1 MQYFE
6 LKCTAYIKNNIRFEN
21 SFEIISKYI
30 NYTMFHDGLED
41 IHQKD
46 GFKHYSFGGF
56 MPFEKEKVY
65 KQGSTYN
72 FIIRSLDK
80 NFIDTLSTTLRE
92 NINNINFLV
101 VQTELKIVK
110 QFFITEL
117 YTATPTIVSVN
128 GKFWTL
134 KHNGDILQLQ
144 KQLHNNLEKK
154 YQSFFKEDLKSPH
167 SFIQLLELKTRFVQK
182 IEVTKQDK
190 EITFLGNKFKIVP
203 NEDELSQKLAFTA
216 LACGLGEKN
225 SYGGGFCL
233 GKGIRL

>member
-92 NINNINFLV
+92 NINNR
-101 VQTELKIVK
+101 
-110 QFFITEL
+110 
-117 YTATPTIVSVN
+117 
-128 GKFWTL
+128 
-134 KHNGDILQLQ
+134 
-144 KQLHNNLEKK
+144 
-154 YQSFFKEDLKSPH
+154 
-167 SFIQLLELKTRFVQK
+167 LL
-182 IEVTKQDK
+182 
-190 EITFLGNKFKIVP
+190 
-203 NEDELSQKLAFTA
+203 S
-216 LACGLGEKN
+216 
-225 SYGGGFCL
+225 
-233 GKGIRL
+233 